1 MHVIGLDIGTTGCK
15 ACVFDSDGT
24 IKGSGFR
31 EYDIIYGEPGK
42 AEQDADRVWRLTVEV
57 LREAVGSAGATSI
70 RAIGISVQGDA
81 ILPVSEQLVPLH
93 NAILGM
99 DYRSAPQAG
108 LCAERFGDRAL
119 FDRTGM
125 RPHPMNSLV
134 KMLWLRETAPD
145 AWNRSWKVMT
155 YADFVT
161 AKLCG
166 EAIIDFTMASRTMGF
181 DLAQR
186 SWAGDILEALDIPV
200 EKLSTPRP
208 SGSIVGTLSAQLTK
222 ELGLHGDIAVVT
234 GGHDQ
239 ACAALGAGVITDR
252 RAVIS
257 TGTAEVLSAA
267 FAERP
272 AGDVMYESFYP
283 CYVHTA
289 RNLLF
294 TFALNHAGGI
304 LFRWYR
310 DTLGLPEVEKARN
323 GGTDP
328 YAEIIAGMPSGPSPV
343 MVLPHFNGSGTPTC
357 DLQSR
362 GAIVGL
368 SLATSRHEIAKAIL
382 EALCFE
388 LRLNCERFRDAGL
401 HHDEFVAVGGGARSE
416 EWLQLKADILG
427 CPIRTLAVREAAC
440 LGAALLAGT
449 AGGMYESIA
458 EGVERTVK
466 TTRVIEPD
474 NARVARYN
482 ARFEAYR
489 SVYPALK
496 PVNAALR
503 RTEAAGGD

>member
-24 IKGSGFR
+24 IKGYGFR
-31 EYDIIYGEPGK
+31 EYDIICDDHGM
-42 AEQDADRVWRLTVEV
+42 AEQDADRVWYLTREV
-57 LREAVGSAGATSI
+57 LKEAVAAAGATSI
-70 RAIGISVQGDA
+70 RALGLSVQGDA
-81 ILPVSEQLVPLH
+81 IIPVSEQLVPLH

-99 DYRSAPQAG
+99 DYRSAPQAEE
-108 LCAERFGDRAL
+108 CARRFGERAL
-119 FDRTGM
+119 YECTGM

-134 KMLWLRETAPD
+134 KMLWLRENAPD
-145 AWNRSWKVMT
+145 VWGRTWKVMT
-155 YADFVT
+155 YADFIT

-166 EAIIDFTMASRTMGF
+166 EAVIDFTMASRTMAF

-186 SWAGDILEALDIPV
+186 TWATDLLGDLDIPLDR
-200 EKLSTPRP
+200 LSTPRP
-208 SGSIVGTLSAQLTK
+208 SGQVVGTMSTQLTE
-222 ELGLHGDIAVVT
+222 ELGLHSDIAVVT

-239 ACAALGAGVITDR
+239 TCAALGSGAITDR

-272 AGDVMYESFYP
+272 AGDSMYEGYYP
-283 CYVHTA
+283 CYLHAA
-289 RNLLF
+289 RDLFF
-294 TFALNHAGGI
+294 TFSLNHAGGI

-310 DTLGLPEVEKARN
+310 DTLGLPEVEKAN
-323 GGTDP
+323 AAGTDP
-328 YAEIIAGMPSGPSPV
+328 YTAIIAAMPPGPSPV

-368 SLATSRHEIAKAIL
+368 SLSTSRHDIAKAIL

-388 LRLNCERFRDAGL
+388 LRVNGERLRAAGL
-401 HHDEFVAVGGGARSE
+401 RHDEFVAVGGGAHSE
-416 EWLQLKADILG
+416 AWLQMKADILG

-440 LGAALLAGT
+440 LGAGLLAAT
-449 AGGMYESIA
+449 AAGMYESIA

-466 TTRVIEPD
+466 TTRVLEPD
-474 NARVARYN
+474 DARHAQYN
-482 ARFEAYR
+482 RRFEGYQ
-489 SVYPALK
+489 SLYPSLK
-496 PVNAALR
+496 PVHAALQQ
-503 RTEAAGGD
+503 TGAANGD

>member
-15 ACVFDSDGT
+15 ACVFDSDGA

-42 AEQDADRVWRLTVEV
+42 AEQDAERVWRLTREV
-57 LREAVGSAGATSI
+57 LKEAVVAAGAVSV

-81 ILPVSEQLVPLH
+81 IIPVSERLVPLH

-99 DYRSAPQAG
+99 DYRSAPQAER
-108 LCAERFGDRAL
+108 CAERFGDRTL
-119 FDRTGM
+119 YDRTGM

-134 KMLWLRETAPD
+134 KALWLRETAPESWD
-145 AWNRSWKVMT
+145 RCWKVMT
-155 YADFVT
+155 YADFVI
-161 AKLCG
+161 ARLCG
-166 EAIIDFTMASRTMGF
+166 EAVIDFTMASRTMGF
-181 DLAQR
+181 DLARR
-186 SWAGDILEALDIPV
+186 SWATDILDALDVPV
-200 EKLSTPRP
+200 DKLSTPRP
-208 SGSIVGTLSAQLTK
+208 SGQTIGTLSAALTN
-222 ELGLHGDIAVVT
+222 ELGLRGETAVVS

-272 AGDVMYESFYP
+272 AGSTMYESFYP
-283 CYVHTA
+283 CYMHAA

-304 LFRWYR
+304 LLRWYR
-310 DTLGLPEVEKARN
+310 DALGLPEVEEARKR
-323 GGTDP
+323 GADP
-328 YAEIIAGMPSGPSPV
+328 YAGIIAAMPPGPSPV

-357 DLQSR
+357 DLHSR

-368 SLATSRHEIAKAIL
+368 SLATTRHDIAKAIL

-388 LRLNCERFRDAGL
+388 LRLNCERFREAGL
-401 HHDEFVAVGGGARSE
+401 HHDEFVAVGGGARSD
-416 EWLQLKADILG
+416 EWLRMKADILG
-427 CPIRTLAVREAAC
+427 RPIRTLAVREAAC

-449 AGGMYESIA
+449 AAGMYGSIA

-466 TTRVIEPD
+466 TTRTIEPD
-474 NARVARYN
+474 HNAMARYD
-482 ARFEAYR
+482 ARYKAYR
-489 SVYPALK
+489 ALYPALM

-503 RTEAAGGD
+503 ETEGNGGR